1 MREFWRQTAP
11 HSSDRACSMFCV
23 SDVPVVWCWVARK
36 DGYIWLENIWST
48 QEGNGYG
55 SKALDWF
62 CTLADEF
69 GVEIR
74 GDIQPPHG
82 GRLDYEELDRKKH
95 TSELQSRLHL
105 VCRLLLEKKKD
116 TDNKCG

>member
-1 MREFWRQTAP
+1 
-11 HSSDRACSMFCV
+11 MFCV

-74 GDIQPPHG
+74 SDTQTPPG
-82 GRLDYEELDRKKH
+82 GRLDYEELSAWYQRRGFSVDGREMCREPKIVPR
-95 TSELQSRLHL
+95 RLASWPIP
-105 VCRLLLEKKKD
+105 
-116 TDNKCG
+116 T